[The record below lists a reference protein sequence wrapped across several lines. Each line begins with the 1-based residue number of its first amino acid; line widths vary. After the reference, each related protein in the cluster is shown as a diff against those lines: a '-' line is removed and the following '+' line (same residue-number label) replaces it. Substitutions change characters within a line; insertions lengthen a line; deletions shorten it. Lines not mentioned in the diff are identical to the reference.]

1 MSKTLKEMRIH
12 LLQEQE
18 ASKTEL
24 QYIRAKTASNNHFE
38 ARRYIADRILKDKKL
53 ADAYSSLQ
61 KIHDTYARVIGNDAI
76 QIRQRLEKSMM
87 ADLKRKVKNWDDIY
101 SALQERT
108 MVHIRTLMDV
118 VAENIEIDEGRM
130 KDIFTANQE
139 GESAEEIASLT
150 LAFII

>member
-38 ARRYIADRILKDKKL
+38 ARRYVAKEILRDTNL
-53 ADAYSSLQ
+53 AAAYTSLEM
-61 KIHDTYARVIGNDAI
+61 IHDKYARVIGNDAI
-76 QIRQRLEKSMM
+76 TIRQRLEKMLM

-101 SALQERT
+101 SAL
-108 MVHIRTLMDV
+108 
-118 VAENIEIDEGRM
+118 
-130 KDIFTANQE
+130 
-139 GESAEEIASLT
+139 
-150 LAFII
+150 

>member
-38 ARRYIADRILKDKKL
+38 ARRYIAKEILRDTNL
-53 ADAYSSLQ
+53 AAAYTSLEM
-61 KIHDTYARVIGNDAI
+61 IHDRYARVIGNDAI
-76 QIRQRLEKSMM
+76 TIRQRLERMMM

-101 SALQERT
+101 SAL
-108 MVHIRTLMDV
+108 
-118 VAENIEIDEGRM
+118 
-130 KDIFTANQE
+130 
-139 GESAEEIASLT
+139 
-150 LAFII
+150 